1 MTAEWIWLNGE
12 FIRWDEATVHVTT
25 HALHYGSS
33 VFEGVRAYTTP
44 HGPAVFR
51 LAEHTKR
58 LRHSSRI
65 ARLDLPFSEDEINA
79 AILET
84 VARNG
89 HQSCYIRPLVY
100 RGAGPLGL
108 EGRKNPVDVTIF
120 TVEWGAY
127 LGKEALENGVDVQI
141 SSWRRLA
148 PGTGASMAKIG
159 GQYVNSQLIS
169 MEAHDNGFDE
179 GLALDVAGN
188 VSEGAGENVF
198 VILDGV
204 VHTPGSWASILPGIT
219 RDSVLTIFHDMGV
232 EVRFETIA
240 RDMLYLADEVFFTG
254 TAVEVTPVRSIDR
267 LQVGD
272 GKRGPLT
279 RAAQDQFF
287 AITSGEMPD
296 RHNWLTPV
304 PVARPVS

>member
-84 VARNG
+84 IARNG
-89 HQSCYIRPLVY
+89 HQSCYVRPLVY

-127 LGKEALENGVDVQI
+127 LGKEALENGVDVQV

-198 VILDGV
+198 VIIDGV

-232 EVRFETIA
+232 EVRFETIS

-254 TAVEVTPVRSIDR
+254 TAAEVTPVRSIDR

-279 RAAQDQFF
+279 KAAQDQFF
-287 AITSGEMPD
+287 AITSGEVPD

>member
-12 FIRWDEATVHVTT
+12 FRRWEEATTHVST

-33 VFEGVRAYTTP
+33 VFEGIRAYTTP
-44 HGPAVFR
+44 YGPAVFR
-51 LAEHTKR
+51 LVEHTKR
-58 LRHSSRI
+58 LAYSCRV
-65 ARLDLPFSEDEINA
+65 ARLELPFSEEEINA

-84 VARNG
+84 IARNG
-89 HQSCYIRPLVY
+89 HQSCYIRPLAY

-108 EGRKNPVDVTIF
+108 EGRKNPVDLTIF
-120 TVEWGAY
+120 TMEWGAY
-127 LGKEALENGVDVQI
+127 LGKEGLEKGVDVQV

-148 PGTGASMAKIG
+148 PGTAASMAKIG

-179 GLALDVAGN
+179 GLALDAAGN
-188 VSEGAGENVF
+188 VSEGAGANVF
-198 VILDGV
+198 LVLDGV

-219 RDSVLTIFHDMGV
+219 RDSVLTILRDMGV
-232 EVRFETIA
+232 EVRFETIS

-254 TAVEVTPVRSIDR
+254 TAAEITPVRSIDR
-267 LQVGD
+267 LPVGS
-272 GKRGPLT
+272 GRRGPLT
-279 RAAQDQFF
+279 KAAQDQFF
-287 AITSGEMPD
+287 AITAGEVPD

-304 PVARPVS
+304 PVTSPAS